1 MFGLSGF
8 QVRLIGYAAVAIAIG
23 ILLWR
28 VNAWHKGYLELP
40 VAKAATVAAETALTA
55 QRAQDAKD
63 AAASLALSAELATLR
78 GREAE
83 IITKI
88 VTVPH
93 KELVYVKVAGECPVR
108 SESFRSLFNAATTG
122 VSASPPPTG

>member
-8 QVRLIGYAAVAIAIG
+8 QFRLIGYAAVAIAVG

-40 VAKAATVAAETALTA
+40 AAKAATVAAENALAA
-55 QRAQDAKD
+55 QRAQDVKD

-78 GREAE
+78 GKEVE
-83 IITKI
+83 IITRI
-88 VTVPH
+88 INVPR
-93 KELVYVKVAGECPVR
+93 KELVYVKTPGECPVR

-122 VSASPPPTG
+122 ISASPPPTG